1 MILGPFTD
9 SSNRSEPNLQV
20 FLVPTLKLLMVALFP
35 LMLKGHQYP
44 VLNQFASVF
53 NSEGHFSS
61 PTVQSPFPDM
71 PAFQVTTP
79 GVEKILL
86 GVNVKKIHRT

>member
-1 MILGPFTD
+1 
-9 SSNRSEPNLQV
+9 
-20 FLVPTLKLLMVALFP
+20 MVALFP

-86 GVNVKKIHRT
+86 GVNVKKIHRTWLNSTTDTERNSNSI